1 LTYTVYFVKVCKKV
15 AESGCHTQKKGSKYV
30 FRSSSFHTIDPKGR
44 IIIPT
49 RFRNVLKADD
59 EYGAVVSIKDGCLYG
74 FTFSEWKQLEKK
86 ILAAKSAA
94 MEKFKRF
101 FLGNACPLK
110 CDKQDRILLPQS
122 LRTYAGIEKDIV
134 LVGVLDRFEIW
145 ARERWDQENLKMEQE
160 LEQAEVREEIA
171 SLGL

>member
-1 LTYTVYFVKVCKKV
+1 M
-15 AESGCHTQKKGSKYV
+15 

-44 IIIPT
+44 IIIPA
-49 RFRNVLKADD
+49 RFRKVLKADD
-59 EYGAVVSIKDGCLYG
+59 EYGVVISIKDGCIYAY
-74 FTFSEWKQLEKK
+74 TFDEWKNLEQK
-86 ILAAKSAA
+86 IRAAKSAT

-110 CDKQDRILLPQS
+110 CDKQDRILIPQS
-122 LRTYAGIEKDIV
+122 LRTYADIDKEIV

-145 ARERWDQENLKMEQE
+145 SREKWDHENLKMEQE
-160 LEQAEVREEIA
+160 LEKEEVQEEIA

>member
-1 LTYTVYFVKVCKKV
+1 MVE
-15 AESGCHTQKKGSKYV
+15 ESGSFTQNREQVDHV

-44 IIIPT
+44 IIIPA
-49 RFRNVLKADD
+49 RFRDVLKADEE
-59 EYGAVVSIKDGCLYG
+59 EYGVVVSIKDGCLYAY
-74 FTFSEWKQLEKK
+74 TFSEWKQLEKK

-110 CDKQDRILLPQS
+110 CDKQDRILIPPS

-145 ARERWDQENLKMEQE
+145 ARERWDQENMKMEQE
-160 LEQAEVREEIA
+160 LEKEEVREEIA

>member
-1 LTYTVYFVKVCKKV
+1 M
-15 AESGCHTQKKGSKYV
+15 

-44 IIIPT
+44 IILPA
-49 RFRNVLKADD
+49 RFRDILKADD
-59 EYGAVVSIKDGCLYG
+59 DGYGVVVSIKDGCLYAY
-74 FTFSEWKQLEKK
+74 TFSEWKKLEKK
-86 ILAAKSAA
+86 VLAAKSAA

-101 FLGNACPLK
+101 FLGNASPLK
-110 CDKQDRILLPQS
+110 CDKQDRILIPQS

-145 ARERWDQENLKMEQE
+145 SREKWDQENLKMEQE
-160 LEQAEVREEIA
+160 LEKEEVREEIA